1 MPKLFGMR
9 CLIPSTE
16 DAKGKQELARSRE
29 LLHNVLSDRNLR
41 RLFTNSI
48 MLSIYHASFI
58 PRGSSFQRLGANSVE
73 SGEVVKSLWPVAL
86 TDEILCVSCV
96 VDFER
101 HEPQTSF
108 MNADVAQLVEHD
120 LAKVDVEGSSPF
132 VRFEI
137 YGVNCFTAIL
147 P

>member
-1 MPKLFGMR
+1 M
-9 CLIPSTE
+9 
-16 DAKGKQELARSRE
+16 
-29 LLHNVLSDRNLR
+29 
-41 RLFTNSI
+41 FTNDT
-48 MLSIYHASFI
+48 MLSIRHASFI
-58 PRGSSFQRLGANSVE
+58 PRGSSFQSLGANSVE
-73 SGEVVKSLWPVAL
+73 SGEVVKSPWPVAL

-96 VDFER
+96 VDFGR
-101 HEPQTSF
+101 RGPVTSL

-137 YGVNCFTAIL
+137 YGMNCCRAIL